1 MKSRSGRG
9 TKISKC
15 YVALFVCFLSKAV
28 HLELV
33 TDLSKDCFI
42 LALRRFISR
51 RGKPSRVFSDNGT
64 NFVAANLRSISLNR
78 LDIYQHLQQM
88 KQHIWSRWSKGY
100 VTELQQRCKWKSTQ
114 GELKEGDMVIIKEDN
129 LPPFKWKLGRVT
141 SLHSGSDGVNRVATV
156 KTLNGFVKRAFTKL
170 CPLPLN

>member
-42 LALRRFISR
+42 LALLRFISR
-51 RGKPSRVFSDNGT
+51 RGKPSRIFSDNGT
-64 NFVAANLRSISLNR
+64 NF
-78 LDIYQHLQQM
+78 
-88 KQHIWSRWSKGY
+88 
-100 VTELQQRCKWKSTQ
+100 QRCKWKSTQ

-129 LPPFKWKLGRVT
+129 LPPLKWKLGRVT

-156 KTLNGFVKRAFTKL
+156 NTLNGFVKGAFSKL